1 MIKKFFTQRKLN
13 IIFSLLAIIFMWL
26 IWIVAYYITGNKLI
40 VPAFSDTAQSFFRY
54 LGDGTFWLALLN
66 TFLRTLLAFIIS
78 FILAA
83 ACALFAKLSK
93 CTKAFLKPIIVFIRT
108 LPTLAV
114 MLIILKLTSGNRS
127 FSPVIVTILVLF
139 PMIFSQ
145 MLAAADGIDT
155 GLTEMAKVYKVSK
168 KDRLFKIYLPI
179 IAPNIL
185 SQTGANISLGLK
197 IMISAEVL
205 ANTVKSLGGMMQYS
219 NISAEVANLAAL
231 TLVSVLIGL
240 IIEFAISLIPRF
252 ACKWTGKEGTND

>member
-13 IIFSLLAIIFMWL
+13 IIFSVLAVIFMWL
-26 IWIVAYYITGNKLI
+26 IWIAAYYATGNKLI
-40 VPAFSDTAQSFFRY
+40 VPAFSDTAHSFFRY
-54 LGDGTFWLALLN
+54 LGDGQFWRALLN
-66 TFLRTLLAFIIS
+66 TFLRTLLAFIFS

-83 ACALFAKLSK
+83 ACAVFAKLSK
-93 CTKAFLKPIIVFIRT
+93 CAKAFLNPIIIFIRT

-114 MLIILKLTSGNRS
+114 ILIILKLTKRDTTL
-127 FSPVIVTILVLF
+127 SPVIVTILVLF

-168 KDRLFKIYLPI
+168 KDRLFKIYLPLV
-179 IAPNIL
+179 APNII

-205 ANTVKSLGGMMQYS
+205 ANTVNGLGGMMQLN
-219 NISAEVANLAAL
+219 NIAAEVANLAAL
-231 TLVSVLIGL
+231 TLAAVVIGL
-240 IIEFAISLIPRF
+240 IIEFAISFLARF
-252 ACKWTGKEGTND
+252 VSKWAVKEGGK

>member
-13 IIFSLLAIIFMWL
+13 IIFSILAIIFMWL
-26 IWIVAYYITGNKLI
+26 VWIAAYYIARNKLI
-40 VPAFSDTAQSFFRY
+40 VPAFSDTAQSFFNY
-54 LGDGTFWLALLN
+54 LGDGEFWLALWN

-83 ACALFAKLSK
+83 VCALFAKLSN
-93 CTKAFLKPIIVFIRT
+93 CARAFLKPVVVFIRT

-114 MLIILKLTSGNRS
+114 MLIILKLTTGNRN

-155 GLTEMAKVYKVSK
+155 GLVEMAKAYKVSK
-168 KDRLFKIYLPI
+168 KDRLFKIYLPLV
-179 IAPNIL
+179 APNIL
-185 SQTGANISLGLK
+185 SQTGANVSLGLK

-205 ANTVKSLGGMMQYS
+205 ANTVDSLGGMMQY
-219 NISAEVANLAAL
+219 NNYAAEVANLAAL
-231 TLVSVLIGL
+231 TLAAVFIGL
-240 IIEFAISLIPRF
+240 IIEFAISFVSRV
-252 ACKWTGKEGTND
+252 ACRWTAKEGGE

>member
-1 MIKKFFTQRKLN
+1 MIKKFFTPRKLN
-13 IIFSLLAIIFMWL
+13 IIFSLLAVIFMWL
-26 IWIVAYYITGNKLI
+26 IWLAAYYIAGNELV
-40 VPAFSDTAQSFFRY
+40 VPAFSDTAQSFFIY

-66 TFLRTLLAFIIS
+66 TLLRTLLAFVIS
-78 FILAA
+78 FVLAA
-83 ACALFAKLSK
+83 VCSIFAKLSGYA
-93 CTKAFLKPIIVFIRT
+93 KAFINPIVVFIRT

-114 MLIILKLTSGNRS
+114 ILIILKLTSGNRS
-127 FSPVIVTILVLF
+127 FSPVIVTVLVLF

-155 GLTEMAKVYKVSK
+155 GLSEMAKVYKVSK

-179 IAPNIL
+179 MAPNII

-205 ANTVKSLGGMMQYS
+205 ANTVKGLGGMMQFN

-231 TLVSVLIGL
+231 TLAAVVIGL
-240 IIEFAISLIPRF
+240 IIEFLISFASRF
-252 ACKWTGKEGTND
+252 ACKWTAKEGGK